1 MTLWGLI
8 MRINFDFRKLIY
20 IAIAFVMLVSCTT
33 TRPQFTMIRPSSP
46 VYQRV
51 PDDAF
56 VPLEVV
62 NNTIYMLDY
71 ISKLEIY
78 ADNLEQYINEIQ

>member
-1 MTLWGLI
+1 
-8 MRINFDFRKLIY
+8 MRINFDFRKLLY
-20 IAIAFVMLVSCTT
+20 IFIAFVMLVSCTS
-33 TRPQFTMIRPSSP
+33 TRPQFTITRPAPP
-46 VYQRV
+46 VYQAV
-51 PDDAF
+51 PDDAL

>member
-1 MTLWGLI
+1 

-20 IAIAFVMLVSCTT
+20 LVIAFVMLVSCTT
-33 TRPQFTMIRPSSP
+33 TRPQFTIARPASP

-62 NNTIYMLDY
+62 NNTIFMLDY

-78 ADNLEQYINEIQ
+78 ADNLEQYINDIQ

>member
-1 MTLWGLI
+1 
-8 MRINFDFRKLIY
+8 MRINFDFKKLIY
-20 IAIAFVMLVSCTT
+20 IALAFVMLISCTS
-33 TRPQFTMIRPSSP
+33 TRPQFTIARPTSP

>member
-1 MTLWGLI
+1 
-8 MRINFDFRKLIY
+8 MRINFDFKKPIY
-20 IAIAFVMLVSCTT
+20 ILVAFVMLVSCTST
-33 TRPQFTMIRPSSP
+33 SPQFTITRPASP

>member
-1 MTLWGLI
+1 MTLWGLT

-20 IAIAFVMLVSCTT
+20 IAIAFVMLVSCTS
-33 TRPQFTMIRPSSP
+33 TRPHFTITRPASP
-46 VYQRV
+46 VYQKV

-62 NNTIYMLDY
+62 NNTICMLDY

>member
-1 MTLWGLI
+1 

-20 IAIAFVMLVSCTT
+20 IVTAFIMLVSCTT
-33 TRPQFTMIRPSSP
+33 TRPQFTMTRPSSP

-78 ADNLEQYINEIQ
+78 ADNLEQYINAIQ